1 MTIPYQHGLHHLG
14 NAVYAYLQ
22 PSGSWGWSNAGLIV
36 DGDRSLL
43 VDTLFDLHLTRR
55 MLDAMRRA
63 TSAAETID
71 IVVNTHANGD
81 HCWGNQL
88 VAGARIL
95 ASRAAAEEMSET
107 PPAMLAQIMRAA
119 PTMGPLGTYLG
130 GIFGPFDFE
139 GIQLTLPTE
148 TFDDRRE
155 VAVGAREVHLIEVG
169 PAHTR
174 GDVLVYVPDDR
185 VLFTGDILFQ
195 DGHPVVW
202 AGPVEH
208 WIAACDRILAMDVDV
223 VVPGHGP
230 VTDKGGVRRMRTYLV
245 HLRDEARKR
254 YQAGMSLQEAVRDI
268 DLGDYA
274 DWGDAERIVVNVASI
289 YRELG
294 ATDVPTDQVA
304 LFAAMGAFAGRAR

>member
-1 MTIPYQHGLHHLG
+1 MSIPYQHGLHDLG

-22 PSGSWGWSNAGLIV
+22 PNGSWGWSNAGLII

-55 MLDAMRRA
+55 MLDAMGQA
-63 TSAAETID
+63 TRAAETID
-71 IVVNTHANGD
+71 VVVNTHANGD

-95 ASRAAAEEMSET
+95 ASRAAAEEMSEVA
-107 PPAMLAQIMRAA
+107 PAMLAQLMRAA
-119 PTMGPLGTYLG
+119 PTMGPLGTYLD
-130 GIFGPFDFE
+130 GIFGHFDFE
-139 GIQLTLPTE
+139 GIELTLPTE
-148 TFDDRRE
+148 TFDGRHEVALGTRE
-155 VAVGAREVHLIEVG
+155 VQLIEVG

-174 GDVLVYVPDDR
+174 GDVLVYVPGDR

-195 DGHPVVW
+195 NGHPVVW
-202 AGPVEH
+202 AGPVDH

-230 VTDKGGVRRMRTYLV
+230 ITDKGGVRRMRTYLA
-245 HLRDEARKR
+245 HLRDQARAR
-254 YQAGMSLQEAVRDI
+254 YQAGMSLEEAVRDI
-268 DLGDYA
+268 DLDDYA
-274 DWGDAERIVVNVASI
+274 DWGDAERVVVNVASI

-294 ATDVPTDQVA
+294 ATDIPSDVVA
-304 LFAAMGAFAGRAR
+304 LFAAMGAFAGRAG